1 MAYYEENS
9 FMPILHVYYNRH
21 FSKSRQYDS
30 FLEVI
35 EETEFEIKSYAK
47 ILLTDCDQEK
57 SSFALMK
64 ATRTWPARK

>member
-9 FMPILHVYYNRH
+9 FMPILHVYFNRH

-35 EETEFEIKSYAK
+35 EETEFEVKSYAK
-47 ILLTDCDQEK
+47 ILLTDC
-57 SSFALMK
+57 
-64 ATRTWPARK
+64 